1 MTSSFVPPA
10 RRDDTLARS
19 AAFSA
24 SPPIVSS
31 SVPFAMRTAP
41 AVLHCPRQTI
51 ARHVSSVAVIALAL
65 LAVALS
71 GNPGVAQA
79 PNASRAVPQAT
90 SDTLR
95 VYYMGYAVGHET
107 WEMTTGDGGQRT
119 LTSRLDYTDRG
130 RRTRLRADMTIAGDW
145 SARQLAITRV
155 SDTSEV
161 REAHVAIRGRSAIV
175 DYRGRN
181 DTVPVRP
188 GVAAIAGATPMTQH
202 LALVQHWL
210 ARGKPASLAVVP
222 GGPTNEVNVAWRGR
236 DTVPVAGSIMVLE
249 RYAVNGVVWGWE
261 SVWLDVQGRLA
272 AFTTAGGGGLTLEG
286 VRMELEA
293 LLPRLRASATRDRL
307 GELANLSKPVRPVAA
322 GDVALVGATLI
333 DGAGGIPIP
342 DAVVVVS
349 GGRMRAAGPAG
360 SVVVPP
366 NAQRVDVRGRTIV
379 PGLWDMHTHMMQMEW
394 APVYLAAG
402 VTTVRDMGNLTDFIL
417 PFRAAVDS
425 GRGLGPRMLLAGL
438 IDGGGPNAFGAEN
451 AATPEEARV
460 VVRRF
465 HALGFVQMKLYS
477 LLTPEVIA
485 ATIDEAHRLGMSVTG
500 HVPTALTL
508 TAAVDAGMDHI
519 AHLSIRGDADS
530 DSVRAQIAH
539 LRARG
544 TVLDPTVS
552 WGELLSH
559 STQEPVSNFQP
570 GVAHLPPVLAQR
582 INAMGVSTI
591 DPETARQRFARTL
604 AILRAVHKAGIPIVA
619 GTDEGVPGFSVYRE
633 VELFTQFG
641 MTPMQAIQAATVVG
655 ARAMGMAD
663 SLGTVEVGK
672 LADLIVLDGNPLDRI
687 SNIRRVELVMKGGV
701 LYRTRD
707 IWQAIGF
714 R

>member
-1 MTSSFVPPA
+1 M
-10 RRDDTLARS
+10 
-19 AAFSA
+19 
-24 SPPIVSS
+24 
-31 SVPFAMRTAP
+31 
-41 AVLHCPRQTI
+41 
-51 ARHVSSVAVIALAL
+51 
-65 LAVALS
+65 
-71 GNPGVAQA
+71 
-79 PNASRAVPQAT
+79 PQAT

-95 VYYMGYAVGHET
+95 IYYMGYAVGHES
-107 WEMTTGDGGQRT
+107 WQMTSGAGGTRMFT
-119 LTSRLDYTDRG
+119 ARLDYTDRG
-130 RRTRLRADMTIAGDW
+130 RRTRLRADLTLSSDW
-145 SARQLAITRV
+145 SASQLAITRV

-175 DYRGRN
+175 DYRGHT
-181 DTVPVRP
+181 DTVPVP
-188 GVAAIAGATPMTQH
+188 SSVVAIAGATPMSQH

-210 ARGKPASLAVVP
+210 ARGRPASLAVVP

-236 DTVPVAGSIMVLE
+236 DTVQVAGTAMVLE

-261 SVWLDVQGRLA
+261 SVWLDGHGRLA
-272 AFTTAGGGGLTLEG
+272 AFTTAGGGGLTFEG

-307 GELANLSKPVRPVAA
+307 GELANLSKPVRPVAS

-333 DGAGGIPIP
+333 DGAGGAPIP

-349 GGRMRAAGPAG
+349 GGRIRAAGAAG
-360 SVVVPP
+360 SVTIPP
-366 NAQRVDVRGRTIV
+366 NAKRVDVRGRTIA

-402 VTTVRDMGNLTDFIL
+402 VTTVRDMGNLTDFIV

-451 AATPEEARV
+451 AATPAEARAI
-460 VVRRF
+460 VRRY

-477 LLTPEVIA
+477 LLTPEVVA
-485 ATIDEAHRLGMSVTG
+485 ATIDEAHRLGMTVTG
-500 HVPTALTL
+500 HVPTALSV

-519 AHLSIRGDADS
+519 AHLPIRGDVDS

-544 TVLDPTVS
+544 TVLDPTAS

-559 STQEPVSNFQP
+559 STQEPVSSFQP
-570 GVAHLPPVLAQR
+570 GVVHLPPVLAQR

-591 DPETARQRFARTL
+591 DPATAHQRLARTL
-604 AILRAVHKAGIPIVA
+604 AILRAVHDAGIPIVA
-619 GTDEGVPGFSVYRE
+619 GTDEGVPAFSVYRE
-633 VELFTQFG
+633 VELYTQFG
-641 MTPMQAIQAATVVG
+641 MTPMEALQAATVVG

-663 SLGTVEVGK
+663 SVGTLEVGK
-672 LADLIVLDGNPLDRI
+672 LADLVVLDGNPLDDI
-687 SNIRRVELVMKGGV
+687 ANIRRVQLVMKGGV
-701 LYRTRD
+701 LYRSSD
-707 IWQAIGF
+707 IWRAIGF